1 MAYIDQADVEA
12 RLSKAV
18 VRQICDDNNDGT
30 PDPTVIARLIEDA
43 EAKVESA
50 LRNVTAV
57 PVPAP
62 VPTEVKRLCLDGVE
76 AYAAKRH
83 PRHVRRDWEPLMK
96 ALDTDLDRIATGKRR
111 LNGAPEPT
119 GIHQGV
125 VFVPPLTAAGEEQA
139 KAFDDMGDF

>member
-1 MAYIDQADVEA
+1 MAYITQADLEA
-12 RLSKAV
+12 RLSPAV
-18 VRQICDDNNDGT
+18 VRQICDDNNDGA
-30 PDPTVIARLIEDA
+30 PDATVIARLIEDA

-62 VPTEVKRLCLDGVE
+62 VPTEVKRLALDAAE